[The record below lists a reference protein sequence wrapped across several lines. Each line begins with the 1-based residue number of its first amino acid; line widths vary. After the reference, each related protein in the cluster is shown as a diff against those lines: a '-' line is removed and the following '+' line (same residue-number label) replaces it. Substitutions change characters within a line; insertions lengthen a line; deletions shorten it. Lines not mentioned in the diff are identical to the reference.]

1 MNATRT
7 RLITRRLTIAATAFV
22 CLQFG
27 AFAAIAIVAAAAQ
40 DANTQELTLFVKEQK
55 PFTPGYPVGNIA
67 IGDPE
72 IADYKVMP
80 GRREIMLFA
89 KGKGETR
96 LLIWDQKNVKRHD
109 VKITVGV
116 KEEMQAVADLK
127 DLLKPFPTL
136 EVRKLGEQ
144 VVVTGQVSTDA
155 DMDVV
160 SRIIAAASA
169 QNLVRLVKTS
179 PMGAVVGPPPPTG
192 SNAPGSTS
200 PSSPGEPASPGATT
214 TPGAPAA
221 VAQVEY
227 EVELLEAHVAF
238 ASGTYGVGIEPSGR
252 TLFKKVVRV
261 PFNGDTDVIIPG
273 TAALSPKADNK
284 LKQQANLRMRVR
296 PTMLSEEGELTT
308 FVSIETNVP
317 VEGSKDPSVTRRAR
331 WELVSKHDE
340 PFGLGGAE
348 LMAMPQVA
356 QGRSKLGRILETA
369 GGTAGL
375 AGSAPGVSGYTG
387 YVPSYLPYYDK
398 DKKTQLL
405 AVFRPRVVQ
414 GAAK

>member
-1 MNATRT
+1 MNATRN
-7 RLITRRLTIAATAFV
+7 RSITRGLTF
-22 CLQFG
+22 
-27 AFAAIAIVAAAAQ
+27 AAAALFIGLQ
-40 DANTQELTLFVKEQK
+40 FAAFAQAPDTQELTLFVKEQK
-55 PFTPGYPVGNIA
+55 PFTPGYAIGNIA

-72 IADYKVMP
+72 VADYKVMP
-80 GRREIMLFA
+80 GRKEIMLFA

-109 VKITVGV
+109 VKITVAV
-116 KEEMQAVADLK
+116 KEEAQAETDLK
-127 DLLKPFPTL
+127 ELLAPFPTVS
-136 EVRKLGEQ
+136 VRKLGEQ
-144 VVVTGQVSTDA
+144 IVVTGQVSTDA
-155 DMDVV
+155 DMDAVG
-160 SRIIAAASA
+160 RIATAASA

-179 PMGAVVGPPPPTG
+179 PMGAVVGPPPSTG
-192 SNAPGSTS
+192 GTS
-200 PSSPGEPASPGATT
+200 PSSTAATDPP
-214 TPGAPAA
+214 TPGAPGTPA
-221 VAQVEY
+221 VAAQVEY

-252 TLFKKVVRV
+252 TLFKKVVRA
-261 PFNGDTDVIIPG
+261 PFNGDTEVMIPG
-273 TAALSPKADNK
+273 TAALSPKADSK

-296 PTMLSEEGELTT
+296 PTQLSEEGELTT

-317 VEGSKDPSVTRRAR
+317 VEGSKDPSITRRAR

-348 LMAMPQVA
+348 LMAMPQVV

-369 GGTAGL
+369 SSTSGL

>member
-1 MNATRT
+1 MDALRT
-7 RLITRRLTIAATAFV
+7 RLMY
-22 CLQFG
+22 
-27 AFAAIAIVAAAAQ
+27 AAAAFLCLQ
-40 DANTQELTLFVKEQK
+40 LASVAAQEDTQELTLFVKEQK
-55 PFTPGYPVGNIA
+55 PFTPGYAIGNIA

-72 IADYKVMP
+72 VADYKVMP
-80 GRREIMLFA
+80 GRKEIMLFA

-96 LLIWDQKNVKRHD
+96 LLVWDQKNVKRHD
-109 VKITVGV
+109 VKITVAV
-116 KEEMQAVADLK
+116 KEEMQAETDLK
-127 DLLKPFPTL
+127 ELLAPFPTVS
-136 EVRKLGEQ
+136 VRKLGEQ
-144 VVVTGQVSTDA
+144 LVVTGQVSTDA
-155 DMDVV
+155 DMDAVG
-160 SRIIAAASA
+160 RIATAASA

-179 PMGAVVGPPPPTG
+179 AVGAIVGPPPST
-192 SNAPGSTS
+192 GSTS
-200 PSSPGEPASPGATT
+200 PSTSGTGESVAPSGATAA
-214 TPGAPAA
+214 GAPAA
-221 VAQVEY
+221 VTQIEY

-252 TLFKKVVRV
+252 TLFKKVVRA
-261 PFNGDTDVIIPG
+261 PFNGDTEVIIPG

-284 LKQQANLRMRVR
+284 LKQQASLRMRVR
-296 PTMLSEEGELTT
+296 PTALSEEGELTS

-317 VEGSKDPSVTRRAR
+317 VEGSKDPSITRRAR
-331 WELVSKHDE
+331 WELVSRHDE

-348 LMAMPQVA
+348 LMAMPQVV

>member
-7 RLITRRLTIAATAFV
+7 RLITVAAFI
-22 CLQFG
+22 CLQL
-27 AFAAIAIVAAAAQ
+27 ANVAAQ
-40 DANTQELTLFVKEQK
+40 DPKTEELTLVVKEQK
-55 PFTPGYPVGNIA
+55 PFTPGYAIGNIA

-72 IADYKVMP
+72 VADYKVMP
-80 GRREIMLFA
+80 GRKEIMLFA

-116 KEEMQAVADLK
+116 KEEMQAETDLK
-127 DLLKPFPTL
+127 ELLAPFPTVS
-136 EVRKLGEQ
+136 VRKLGEQ
-144 VVVTGQVSTDA
+144 TVVTGQVSTDA
-155 DMDVV
+155 DMDAV
-160 SRIIAAASA
+160 SRIATAANA

-179 PMGAVVGPPPPTG
+179 PMGAVVGPPPST
-192 SNAPGSTS
+192 GSTS
-200 PSSPGEPASPGATT
+200 PSSTASTDAPAPGPGATA
-214 TPGAPAA
+214 PGAPAA
-221 VAQVEY
+221 AAQVEY

-252 TLFKKVVRV
+252 TLFKKIVRV

-273 TAALSPKADNK
+273 AAALSPKADNK
-284 LKQQANLRMRVR
+284 LKQQANLRLRVR

-356 QGRSKLGRILETA
+356 QGRSKLGRILETTGSA
-369 GGTAGL
+369 AGL

>member
-1 MNATRT
+1 MNATRISP
-7 RLITRRLTIAATAFV
+7 ITRRLSY
-22 CLQFG
+22 
-27 AFAAIAIVAAAAQ
+27 AAAAAFMCLHLAHVVAAQ
-40 DANTQELTLFVKEQK
+40 DPKTEELTLVVKEQK
-55 PFTPGYPVGNIA
+55 PFTPGYAIGNIA

-72 IADYKVMP
+72 VADYKVMP
-80 GRREIMLFA
+80 GRKEIMLFA

-96 LLIWDQKNVKRHD
+96 LLIWDQKSVKRHD

-116 KEEMQAVADLK
+116 KEEMQAESDLK
-127 DLLKPFPTL
+127 ELLAPFPTVS
-136 EVRKLGEQ
+136 VRKLGEQ

-155 DMDVV
+155 DMDAV
-160 SRIIAAASA
+160 SRIATAASA

-179 PMGAVVGPPPPTG
+179 PMGAVAGPPPST
-192 SNAPGSTS
+192 GSTS
-200 PSSPGEPASPGATT
+200 PSNTGEPASPGGITAPT
-214 TPGAPAA
+214 APAA
-221 VAQVEY
+221 AAQVEY

-252 TLFKKVVRV
+252 TLFKKVVRA
-261 PFNGDTDVIIPG
+261 PFNGDTEVIIPG

-284 LKQQANLRMRVR
+284 LKQQASLRMRVR
-296 PTMLSEEGELTT
+296 PTALSEEGELTS

-317 VEGSKDPSVTRRAR
+317 VEGSKDPSITRRAR

-348 LMAMPQVA
+348 LMAMPQVV

-369 GGTAGL
+369 GSAAGTAG
-375 AGSAPGVSGYTG
+375 SVPGVSGYTG

>member
-1 MNATRT
+1 M
-7 RLITRRLTIAATAFV
+7 
-22 CLQFG
+22 
-27 AFAAIAIVAAAAQ
+27 
-40 DANTQELTLFVKEQK
+40 
-55 PFTPGYPVGNIA
+55 
-67 IGDPE
+67 
-72 IADYKVMP
+72 ADYKVMP
-80 GRREIMLFA
+80 GRKEIMLFA

-116 KEEMQAVADLK
+116 KEEMQAETDLK
-127 DLLKPFPTL
+127 DLLKPFPTV

-155 DMDVV
+155 DMDAVG
-160 SRIIAAASA
+160 RIAAAASA

-179 PMGAVVGPPPPTG
+179 PMGSVVGPPPST
-192 SNAPGSTS
+192 GSTS
-200 PSSPGEPASPGATT
+200 PANTGEPASPGGTVATT
-214 TPGAPAA
+214 APAA
-221 VAQVEY
+221 APQVEY

-369 GGTAGL
+369 SSTTGL

>member
-1 MNATRT
+1 MC
-7 RLITRRLTIAATAFV
+7 AAAALV
-22 CLQFG
+22 CLQLG
-27 AFAAIAIVAAAAQ
+27 MLALVAAAAQ
-40 DANTQELTLFVKEQK
+40 DAATQELTLFVKEQK
-55 PFTPGYPVGNIA
+55 PFTPGYAVGNIA

-72 IADYKVMP
+72 VVDYKVMP

-96 LLIWDQKNVKRHD
+96 LLIWDQKTVKRHD
-109 VKITVGV
+109 VKIIVTV
-116 KEEMQAVADLK
+116 KEEMQAETDLK
-127 DLLKPFPTL
+127 DLLKPFPTVS
-136 EVRKLGEQ
+136 VRKLGEQ
-144 VVVTGQVSTDA
+144 IVVTGQVSTDA
-155 DMDVV
+155 DMDAVG
-160 SRIIAAASA
+160 RIATAASA

-179 PMGAVVGPPPPTG
+179 PMGSIVGPPPSTG
-192 SNAPGSTS
+192 GTS
-200 PSSPGEPASPGATT
+200 PSGTATPTDPPTPGATT
-214 TPGAPAA
+214 PGTPA
-221 VAQVEY
+221 VPAQVEY

-238 ASGTYGVGIEPSGR
+238 GSGTYGVGIEPSGR

-261 PFNGDTDVIIPG
+261 PFNGDTDVIVPG

-284 LKQQANLRMRVR
+284 LKQQASLRLRVR

-317 VEGSKDPSVTRRAR
+317 VEGSKDPSITRRAR

-348 LMAMPQVA
+348 LMAMPQVV

-369 GGTAGL
+369 SGTASL
-375 AGSAPGVSGYTG
+375 AGSAPGVSGYSG

>member
-1 MNATRT
+1 MDVTRI
-7 RLITRRLTIAATAFV
+7 RPITRRLTRAAAALV
-22 CLQFG
+22 CLQLG
-27 AFAAIAIVAAAAQ
+27 MLALLAAQ
-40 DANTQELTLFVKEQK
+40 DAATQELTLFVKDQK
-55 PFTPGYPVGNIA
+55 PFTPGYAVGNIA

-72 IADYKVMP
+72 VADYKVMP

-89 KGKGETR
+89 KAKGETR

-116 KEEMQAVADLK
+116 KEEMQAEADLK
-127 DLLKPFPTL
+127 DLLKEFPTVS
-136 EVRKLGEQ
+136 VRKLGEQ
-144 VVVTGQVSTDA
+144 LVVTGQVSTDA
-155 DMDVV
+155 DMDAVG
-160 SRIIAAASA
+160 RIATAASA

-179 PMGAVVGPPPPTG
+179 PMGAIVGPPPSTG
-192 SNAPGSTS
+192 TTS
-200 PSSPGEPASPGATT
+200 PSTTTTTDATTPGATT
-214 TPGAPAA
+214 PGTPAA
-221 VAQVEY
+221 APQVEY

-261 PFNGDTDVIIPG
+261 PFNGDTDVIVPG
-273 TAALSPKADNK
+273 TAALSPKADSK
-284 LKQQANLRMRVR
+284 LKQQASLRLRVR
-296 PTMLSEEGELTT
+296 PTLLSEEGELTT

-317 VEGSKDPSVTRRAR
+317 VEGSKDPSITRRAR

-348 LMAMPQVA
+348 LMAMPQVV

-369 GGTAGL
+369 SGTASL
-375 AGSAPGVSGYTG
+375 AGSAPGVSTYSG

>member
-1 MNATRT
+1 M
-7 RLITRRLTIAATAFV
+7 RRLAYASAAFA
-22 CLQFG
+22 CLLL
-27 AFAAIAIVAAAAQ
+27 AAIASVAAQ
-40 DANTQELTLFVKEQK
+40 DANTQDLTLFVKEQK
-55 PFTPGYPVGNIA
+55 PFSPGYAIGNIA

-72 IADYKVMP
+72 VADYKVMP
-80 GRREIMLFA
+80 GRKEIMLFA
-89 KGKGETR
+89 KAKGETR

-116 KEEMQAVADLK
+116 KEEMQAETDLK
-127 DLLKPFPTL
+127 ELLAPFPTVS
-136 EVRKLGEQ
+136 VRKLGEQ
-144 VVVTGQVSTDA
+144 IVVTGQVSTDA
-155 DMDVV
+155 DMDAVG
-160 SRIIAAASA
+160 RIATAASA

-179 PMGAVVGPPPPTG
+179 PMGAVVGPPPSTG
-192 SNAPGSTS
+192 SNS
-200 PSSPGEPASPGATT
+200 PSSPGEPASPSGTA

-221 VAQVEY
+221 APQVEY
-227 EVELLEAHVAF
+227 EVEVLEAHVAF

-252 TLFKKVVRV
+252 TLFKKVVRA
-261 PFNGDTDVIIPG
+261 PFNGDTEVIVPG

-284 LKQQANLRMRVR
+284 LKQQVSLRLRVR
-296 PTMLSEEGELTT
+296 PTMLSEEGELTS

-340 PFGLGGAE
+340 PFGLAGAE
-348 LMAMPQVA
+348 LMAMPQVV
-356 QGRSKLGRILETA
+356 QGRSKLGRILETTGSTAALA
-369 GGTAGL
+369 GG
-375 AGSAPGVSGYTG
+375 APGVSGVTG

-414 GAAK
+414 GAK

>member
-1 MNATRT
+1 MNATRN
-7 RLITRRLTIAATAFV
+7 RSITRGLTLAFI
-22 CLQFG
+22 CLQL
-27 AFAAIAIVAAAAQ
+27 ANLAAQ
-40 DANTQELTLFVKEQK
+40 DAKTEELTLVVKEQK
-55 PFTPGYPVGNIA
+55 PFTPGYAIGNIA

-72 IADYKVMP
+72 VADYKVMP
-80 GRREIMLFA
+80 GRKEIMLFA

-116 KEEMQAVADLK
+116 KEEMQAETDLK
-127 DLLKPFPTL
+127 ELLAPFPTVS
-136 EVRKLGEQ
+136 VRKLGEQ
-144 VVVTGQVSTDA
+144 LVVTGQVSTDA
-155 DMDVV
+155 DMDAVG
-160 SRIIAAASA
+160 RIATAASA

-179 PMGAVVGPPPPTG
+179 AVGAVVGPPAST
-192 SNAPGSTS
+192 GSTS
-200 PSSPGEPASPGATT
+200 PSAPGDPPSPTATT
-214 TPGAPAA
+214 ATGTTAPAA
-221 VAQVEY
+221 AAQVEY

-238 ASGTYGVGIEPSGR
+238 QSGTYGVGIEPSGR
-252 TLFKKVVRV
+252 TLFKKVVRA
-261 PFNGDTDVIIPG
+261 PFNGDTEVIIPG

-284 LKQQANLRMRVR
+284 LKQQASLRLRVR
-296 PTMLSEEGELTT
+296 PTALSEEGELTS

-317 VEGSKDPSVTRRAR
+317 VEGSKDPSITRRAR

-348 LMAMPQVA
+348 LMAMPQVV

-369 GGTAGL
+369 GSAAGTAG
-375 AGSAPGVSGYTG
+375 SVPGVSGYTG

>member
-1 MNATRT
+1 MLA
-7 RLITRRLTIAATAFV
+7 V
-22 CLQFG
+22 
-27 AFAAIAIVAAAAQ
+27 VAAQ
-40 DANTQELTLFVKEQK
+40 DAATQELKLFVKEQK
-55 PFTPGYPVGNIA
+55 PFTPGYAIGNIA
-67 IGDPE
+67 VGDPE
-72 IADYKVMP
+72 VADYKVMP

-116 KEEMQAVADLK
+116 KEEMQAETDLK
-127 DLLKPFPTL
+127 DLLKPFPTV

-155 DMDVV
+155 DMDAVG
-160 SRIIAAASA
+160 RIAAAASA

-200 PSSPGEPASPGATT
+200 PSSPGEPASPGGTT
-214 TPGAPAA
+214 APTAPAA
-221 VAQVEY
+221 AAQVEY

-369 GGTAGL
+369 SSTSGL

>member
-1 MNATRT
+1 MEATRIRPIAR
-7 RLITRRLTIAATAFV
+7 RLIRAAAALV
-22 CLQFG
+22 CLHLG
-27 AFAAIAIVAAAAQ
+27 MLVLVAAQ
-40 DANTQELTLFVKEQK
+40 DAATQELKLFVKEQK
-55 PFTPGYPVGNIA
+55 PFTPGYAVGNIA

-72 IADYKVMP
+72 VADYKVMP

-116 KEEMQAVADLK
+116 KEEMQAEADLK
-127 DLLKPFPTL
+127 ELLKPFPTVD
-136 EVRKLGEQ
+136 VRKLGEQ
-144 VVVTGQVSTDA
+144 LVVTGQVSTDA
-155 DMDVV
+155 DMDAVG
-160 SRIIAAASA
+160 RIAAAASA
-169 QNLVRLVKTS
+169 QNLVRVVKS
-179 PMGAVVGPPPPTG
+179 SAVGAVVGPPASTP
-192 SNAPGSTS
+192 STS
-200 PSSPGEPASPGATT
+200 PSSPGEPTPGATA
-214 TPGAPAA
+214 PGAPAVA
-221 VAQVEY
+221 AQVEY

-252 TLFKKVVRV
+252 TLFKKVVRA
-261 PFNGDTDVIIPG
+261 PFNGDTEVMIPG
-273 TAALSPKADNK
+273 TAALSPKADSK

-317 VEGSKDPSVTRRAR
+317 VEGSKDPSITRRAR

-348 LMAMPQVA
+348 LMAMPQVV

-369 GGTAGL
+369 SSTSGL

>member
-1 MNATRT
+1 MNAPRT
-7 RLITRRLTIAATAFV
+7 RLIFYAAAACM
-22 CLQFG
+22 CLQLAG
-27 AFAAIAIVAAAAQ
+27 LAAQ
-40 DANTQELTLFVKEQK
+40 DAKTEELTLVVKEQK
-55 PFTPGYPVGNIA
+55 PFTPGYAIGNIA

-72 IADYKVMP
+72 VADYKVMP
-80 GRREIMLFA
+80 GRKEIMLFA

-116 KEEMQAVADLK
+116 KEEMQAESDLK
-127 DLLKPFPTL
+127 ELLAPFPTVS
-136 EVRKLGEQ
+136 VRKLGEQ
-144 VVVTGQVSTDA
+144 LVVTGQVSTDA
-155 DMDVV
+155 DMDAVG
-160 SRIIAAASA
+160 RIATAASA

-179 PMGAVVGPPPPTG
+179 AVGAIVGPPPSTG
-192 SNAPGSTS
+192 GTS
-200 PSSPGEPASPGATT
+200 PSAPAGDPPASGAAT
-214 TPGAPAA
+214 APAA
-221 VAQVEY
+221 AAQVEY

-252 TLFKKVVRV
+252 TLFKKVVRA
-261 PFNGDTDVIIPG
+261 PFNGDTEVIIPG

-284 LKQQANLRMRVR
+284 LKQQVHLRMRMR
-296 PTMLSEEGELTT
+296 PTMLSEEGELTS

-317 VEGSKDPSVTRRAR
+317 VEGSKDPSITRRAR

-340 PFGLGGAE
+340 PFGLAGAE
-348 LMAMPQVA
+348 LMAMPQVL

-369 GGTAGL
+369 GSAAGTAG
-375 AGSAPGVSGYTG
+375 SVPGVSGYTG

>member
-1 MNATRT
+1 MDDTRI
-7 RLITRRLTIAATAFV
+7 RPIARRLTRFAAALI
-22 CLQFG
+22 CLQL
-27 AFAAIAIVAAAAQ
+27 AALALAAAAQ
-40 DANTQELTLFVKEQK
+40 DSATQDLTLFVKEQK
-55 PFTPGYPVGNIA
+55 PFTPGYAIGNIA

-72 IADYKVMP
+72 VADYKVMP
-80 GRREIMLFA
+80 GRKEIMLFA

-109 VKITVGV
+109 LKITVGV
-116 KEEMQAVADLK
+116 KEEMQAETDLK
-127 DLLKPFPTL
+127 ELLAPFPTVS
-136 EVRKLGEQ
+136 VRKLGEQ
-144 VVVTGQVSTDA
+144 MVVTGQVSTDA
-155 DMDVV
+155 DMDAVG
-160 SRIIAAASA
+160 RIATAASA

-179 PMGAVVGPPPPTG
+179 PMGAVVGPPPSTG
-192 SNAPGSTS
+192 GTTTST
-200 PSSPGEPASPGATT
+200 PAGDPPSPGTPAT
-214 TPGAPAA
+214 PAA
-221 VAQVEY
+221 AAQVEY
-227 EVELLEAHVAF
+227 EVEVLEAHVAF
-238 ASGTYGVGIEPSGR
+238 ASGTYGVGIEPSGK

-261 PFNGDTDVIIPG
+261 PFNGDTDVIVPG

-284 LKQQANLRMRVR
+284 LKQQVSLRLRVR
-296 PTMLSEEGELTT
+296 PTMLSEEGELTS

-340 PFGLGGAE
+340 PFGLAGAE
-348 LMAMPQVA
+348 LMAMPQVV

-369 GGTAGL
+369 GSAAGTAG
-375 AGSAPGVSGYTG
+375 SVPGVSGYTG

-405 AVFRPRVVQ
+405 AVFRPRVVP

>member
-1 MNATRT
+1 
-7 RLITRRLTIAATAFV
+7 
-22 CLQFG
+22 
-27 AFAAIAIVAAAAQ
+27 
-40 DANTQELTLFVKEQK
+40 
-55 PFTPGYPVGNIA
+55 
-67 IGDPE
+67 
-72 IADYKVMP
+72 
-80 GRREIMLFA
+80 
-89 KGKGETR
+89 
-96 LLIWDQKNVKRHD
+96 
-109 VKITVGV
+109 
-116 KEEMQAVADLK
+116 MQAETDLK
-127 DLLKPFPTL
+127 ELLAPFPTVS
-136 EVRKLGEQ
+136 VRKLGEQ
-144 VVVTGQVSTDA
+144 TVVTGQVSTDA
-155 DMDVV
+155 DMDAV
-160 SRIIAAASA
+160 SRIATAASA

-179 PMGAVVGPPPPTG
+179 PMGAVVGPPPSTG
-192 SNAPGSTS
+192 GTS
-200 PSSPGEPASPGATT
+200 PSTPSTTATDAPTPGATT
-214 TPGAPAA
+214 PGTPASA
-221 VAQVEY
+221 AQVEY

-261 PFNGDTDVIIPG
+261 PFNGDTDVIVPG
-273 TAALSPKADNK
+273 TAALSPKADSK
-284 LKQQANLRMRVR
+284 LKQQANLRLRVR

-317 VEGSKDPSVTRRAR
+317 VEGSKDPSITRRAR

-348 LMAMPQVA
+348 LMAMPQVV

-369 GGTAGL
+369 GSSAGL

>member
-1 MNATRT
+1 MDVTRI
-7 RLITRRLTIAATAFV
+7 RPITRRLTRAAAALV
-22 CLQFG
+22 CLQLG
-27 AFAAIAIVAAAAQ
+27 MLALLAAQ
-40 DANTQELTLFVKEQK
+40 DAATQELTLFVKDQK
-55 PFTPGYPVGNIA
+55 PFTPGYAVGNIA

-72 IADYKVMP
+72 VADYKVMP

-89 KGKGETR
+89 KAKGETR

-116 KEEMQAVADLK
+116 KEEMQAEADLK
-127 DLLKPFPTL
+127 DLLKEFPTVS
-136 EVRKLGEQ
+136 VRKLGEQ
-144 VVVTGQVSTDA
+144 LVVTGQVSTDA
-155 DMDVV
+155 DMDAVG
-160 SRIIAAASA
+160 RIATAASA

-179 PMGAVVGPPPPTG
+179 PMGAIVGPPPSTG
-192 SNAPGSTS
+192 TTS
-200 PSSPGEPASPGATT
+200 PSTTATTDATPPGATT
-214 TPGAPAA
+214 PGTPAA
-221 VAQVEY
+221 APQVEY

-261 PFNGDTDVIIPG
+261 PFNGDTDVIVPG
-273 TAALSPKADNK
+273 TAALSPKADSK
-284 LKQQANLRMRVR
+284 LKQQASLRLRVR
-296 PTMLSEEGELTT
+296 PTLLSEEGELTT

-317 VEGSKDPSVTRRAR
+317 VEGSKDPSITRRAR

-348 LMAMPQVA
+348 LMAMPQVV

-369 GGTAGL
+369 SGTASL
-375 AGSAPGVSGYTG
+375 AGSAPGVSTYSG

>member
-1 MNATRT
+1 
-7 RLITRRLTIAATAFV
+7 V
-22 CLQFG
+22 
-27 AFAAIAIVAAAAQ
+27 
-40 DANTQELTLFVKEQK
+40 
-55 PFTPGYPVGNIA
+55 
-67 IGDPE
+67 
-72 IADYKVMP
+72 
-80 GRREIMLFA
+80 
-89 KGKGETR
+89 
-96 LLIWDQKNVKRHD
+96 
-109 VKITVGV
+109 
-116 KEEMQAVADLK
+116 
-127 DLLKPFPTL
+127 
-136 EVRKLGEQ
+136 
-144 VVVTGQVSTDA
+144 
-155 DMDVV
+155 
-160 SRIIAAASA
+160 
-169 QNLVRLVKTS
+169 
-179 PMGAVVGPPPPTG
+179 
-192 SNAPGSTS
+192 
-200 PSSPGEPASPGATT
+200 
-214 TPGAPAA
+214 GAPAA
-221 VAQVEY
+221 AAQVEY

-317 VEGSKDPSVTRRAR
+317 VEGSKDPSITRRAR

-348 LMAMPQVA
+348 LMAMPQVV

-369 GGTAGL
+369 SSTSGL
-375 AGSAPGVSGYTG
+375 VGSAPGVSGYTG

>member
-7 RLITRRLTIAATAFV
+7 RHITRRLTYAAAAFV
-22 CLQFG
+22 CLQL
-27 AFAAIAIVAAAAQ
+27 AMLAAQ
-40 DANTQELTLFVKEQK
+40 DAKTEELTLVVKEQK
-55 PFTPGYPVGNIA
+55 PFTPGYAIGNIA

-72 IADYKVMP
+72 VADYKVMP
-80 GRREIMLFA
+80 GRKEIMLFA

-116 KEEMQAVADLK
+116 KEEMQAESDLK
-127 DLLKPFPTL
+127 ELLAPFPTVS
-136 EVRKLGEQ
+136 VRKLGEQ
-144 VVVTGQVSTDA
+144 IVVTGQVSTDA
-155 DMDVV
+155 DMDAVG
-160 SRIIAAASA
+160 RIATAASA

-179 PMGAVVGPPPPTG
+179 PLGAVVGPPAST
-192 SNAPGSTS
+192 GSTS
-200 PSSPGEPASPGATT
+200 PSNTASTDAPSPGAT

-221 VAQVEY
+221 AAQVEY

-238 ASGTYGVGIEPSGR
+238 QSGTYGVGIEPSGR

-284 LKQQANLRMRVR
+284 VKQQASLRLRVR
-296 PTMLSEEGELTT
+296 PTALSEEGELTS

-317 VEGSKDPSVTRRAR
+317 VEGSKDPSITRRAR

-348 LMAMPQVA
+348 LMAMPQVV

-369 GGTAGL
+369 GSTAGL

>member
-1 MNATRT
+1 MNATRN
-7 RLITRRLTIAATAFV
+7 RSITFAVAAFM
-22 CLQFG
+22 CLQLTHL
-27 AFAAIAIVAAAAQ
+27 AAQ
-40 DANTQELTLFVKEQK
+40 DAKTEELTLVVKEQK
-55 PFTPGYPVGNIA
+55 PFTPGYAIGNIA

-72 IADYKVMP
+72 VADYKVMP
-80 GRREIMLFA
+80 GRKEIMLFA

-96 LLIWDQKNVKRHD
+96 LLIWDQKSVKRHD

-116 KEEMQAVADLK
+116 KEEMQAETDLK
-127 DLLKPFPTL
+127 ELLQPFPTVS
-136 EVRKLGEQ
+136 VRKLGEQ
-144 VVVTGQVSTDA
+144 LVVTGQVSTDA
-155 DMDVV
+155 DMDAVG
-160 SRIIAAASA
+160 RIATAASA

-179 PMGAVVGPPPPTG
+179 PMGAVVGPPPST
-192 SNAPGSTS
+192 GSTS
-200 PSSPGEPASPGATT
+200 PSNANEPVSPPGST
-214 TPGAPAA
+214 APAA

-252 TLFKKVVRV
+252 TLFKKVVRA
-261 PFNGDTDVIIPG
+261 PFNGDTEVIIPG
-273 TAALSPKADNK
+273 TAALSPKADSK
-284 LKQQANLRMRVR
+284 LKQQASLRMRVR
-296 PTMLSEEGELTT
+296 PTALSEEGELTS

-317 VEGSKDPSVTRRAR
+317 VEGSKDPSITRRAR

-348 LMAMPQVA
+348 LMAMPQVV

-369 GGTAGL
+369 SSTSGL
-375 AGSAPGVSGYTG
+375 VGSAPGVSGYTG

>member
-7 RLITRRLTIAATAFV
+7 RLITRRLTIAAAAFV
-22 CLQFG
+22 CLQLS
-27 AFAAIAIVAAAAQ
+27 ALAAIAIGAAAQ
-40 DANTQELTLFVKEQK
+40 DPTTQELTLFVKEQK
-55 PFTPGYPVGNIA
+55 PFSPGYAIGNIA

-72 IADYKVMP
+72 VADYKVMP
-80 GRREIMLFA
+80 GRKEIMLFA

-116 KEEMQAVADLK
+116 KEEMQAETDLK
-127 DLLKPFPTL
+127 ELLAPFPTVS
-136 EVRKLGEQ
+136 VRKLGEQ
-144 VVVTGQVSTDA
+144 IVVTGQVSTDA
-155 DMDVV
+155 DMDAVG
-160 SRIIAAASA
+160 RIATAASA

-179 PMGAVVGPPPPTG
+179 PMGAVVGPPPST
-192 SNAPGSTS
+192 GSTS
-200 PSSPGEPASPGATT
+200 PSSTEPASPGGTT
-214 TPGAPAA
+214 GTTAPTA

-273 TAALSPKADNK
+273 TAALSPKADSK

-369 GGTAGL
+369 SSTSGL